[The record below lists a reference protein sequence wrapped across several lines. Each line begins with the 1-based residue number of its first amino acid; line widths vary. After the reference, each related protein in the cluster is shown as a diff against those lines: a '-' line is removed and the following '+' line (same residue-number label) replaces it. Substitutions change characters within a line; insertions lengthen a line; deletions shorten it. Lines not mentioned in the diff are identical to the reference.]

1 MNRLT
6 LRSAVAGLAMA
17 IILAAPNGCSSP
29 QHKSEKAPA
38 ASSGSSAAS
47 TNDGPAEPKSLHQLA
62 VSERST
68 RSTPVDAALPPGIEP
83 GVLALR
89 SADDKRAF
97 VSLSKALDELSPVAP
112 ESPESSPA
120 TQPRATPDE
129 QAAALKAYAKGRN
142 AALDNRHLQAVIEFQ
157 KALAIDPD
165 SPEVLRELARSYD
178 AAGNQQ
184 RAYEMLERLAQ
195 VSPNDADAM
204 FALGLAAATRREF
217 DVAARYLGRLQR
229 TGNGS
234 ERDPGM
240 SVIIDFTLATSLR
253 ELGYDRAFIELAE
266 RVVDMPQQLAAVAPS
281 SRIASVYRQRGD
293 LWRTV
298 GDAHARL
305 GEIDDA
311 LDAWRTAAALPSAD
325 PSALA
330 PRVIYGNLRLGRRL
344 GGQAA
349 LLDSLSLSATAGSVS
364 DREVRLCAY
373 IAEHAKPVDR
383 LAEEV
388 LSLQKAHPDDSG
400 CVRAAAMLLPDDR
413 AMALLRDFIDR
424 QPSDVQAL
432 SQLMSWLQKDDA
444 GAAAAL
450 TVTLATTRPER
461 ADDYADAFGQ
471 SSPGFSA
478 AVKAMRSQESS
489 PAQAAVLSR
498 LLLRAGSLGESW
510 TVCQTA
516 LEQWP
521 QDRGLRLRLVQLAA
535 AMQEP
540 ALVKR
545 AIADCDDVTDA
556 AGLIT
561 LSQAR
566 RSLGQ
571 TTEALELA
579 NRAASSEPQSLAAR
593 VEVARAHHA
602 HAVVLAADPANAAA
616 ARAEADAAIA
626 AANAAIELDPARDD
640 AYETLAL
647 IYGQGGVLADTQEL
661 RSLLLR
667 LRQANPQSPLYNR
680 LAAQDAMSQRRFDQA
695 LERLINACDSNPAD
709 GTALAL
715 AVGAWDRAGKLD
727 AAEAWLRD
735 RLTQRPGDGLLREQL
750 LRVQVLRGE
759 QDRAV
764 AELEQQV
771 KSDPED
777 HTARR
782 LLESAY
788 RVTSQNDAALELGEQ
803 RLLTRPEG
811 VRREIELAALYAGAE
826 RADPAL
832 QRLERVRDMAAD
844 TLPGDLNDALAIAGR
859 IKGADERRDAIML
872 DLSHIAIEREPDSP
886 LQVYG
891 QALRAIARQEQ
902 RAGTRDERFEAL
914 VREAIAKSSGA
925 ADTTFQ
931 GARLWQELAQALV
944 ADDLPGAAARAL
956 RVRLAH
962 DPSLEGAAIAAL
974 ARVVIIIDAETAYQA
989 GPEDP
994 AAAAPATQRTLALLN
1009 DMQQRQLLQRMFDT
1023 QAPIDLPQA
1032 QYESSVLYTL
1042 VGAEGGAELL
1052 MRETLKARPDDA
1064 MTLNNLGY
1072 MLLERGD
1079 SGEEVARMINE
1090 AGRLQPEESNILDTV
1105 GWLRYKQGRLNEH
1118 QGHEAQNAGDPN
1130 AGAVSLIQ
1138 KALDTSNDP
1147 SPEVFDHLG
1156 DAKWRMGDEEGAVAA
1171 WKRVVTMIDDGSF
1184 RDRLLQNIAT
1194 LQARQWGIIV
1204 MDGERFY
1211 DREYAPVLKRAQEK
1225 IEAAARGEQ
1234 PTVAPQWVVE
1244 PSK

>member
-6 LRSAVAGLAMA
+6 LRSAAAGLAMA
-17 IILAAPNGCSSP
+17 IVLASLFDCSSA
-29 QHKSEKAPA
+29 QHKSRQGSASDSSHAVSANQGA
-38 ASSGSSAAS
+38 AQ
-47 TNDGPAEPKSLHQLA
+47 PRSLHQLA
-62 VSERST
+62 AAERSS
-68 RSTPVDAALPPGIEP
+68 RSTPADVALPPGIEP

-89 SADDKRAF
+89 PADDKRAF
-97 VSLSKALDELSPVAP
+97 LSLSKALDELSPVAAAST
-112 ESPESSPA
+112 ESGPA
-120 TQPRATPDE
+120 THPQATPDQ

-165 SPEVLRELARSYD
+165 SPEILRELARSYD

-184 RAYEMLERLAQ
+184 RAYETLERLAQ
-195 VSPNDADAM
+195 VSPNDVDAM
-204 FALGLAAATRREF
+204 FALGVAAATRREF
-217 DVAARYLGRLQR
+217 ETSARYLGRLQR

-234 ERDPGM
+234 ARDPGM

-266 RVVDMPQQLAAVAPS
+266 RVVDMPQHLAAAAPS

-293 LWRTV
+293 LWRSA

-305 GEIDDA
+305 GEIDKA

-330 PRVIYGNLRLGRRL
+330 PRVIYGNLRVGRRL
-344 GGQAA
+344 GAQAA

-383 LAEEV
+383 LADEV
-388 LSLQKAHPDDSG
+388 LSLQQAHPDDSG

-413 AMALLRDFIDR
+413 AMTLLRDFIDR

-444 GAAAAL
+444 SAAAAL

-471 SSPGFSA
+471 SSPGYSA
-478 AVKAMRSQESS
+478 AVKAMRSQKPSA
-489 PAQAAVLSR
+489 AQAAVLSR
-498 LLLRAGSLGESW
+498 LLSRAGSLGESW
-510 TVCQTA
+510 DVCQEA
-516 LEQWP
+516 LKQWP
-521 QDRGLRLRLVQLAA
+521 QDRALRLRVVQLAA

-540 ALVKR
+540 ALVSR
-545 AIADCDDVTDA
+545 AIANCADVTDA

-579 NRAASSEPQSLAAR
+579 NRAASNEPQNVAAQ

-602 HAVVLAADPANAAA
+602 HAVVLASDPANAPA
-616 ARAEADAAIA
+616 ARAGADAAIV

-647 IYGQGGVLADTQEL
+647 IYGPGGVLADTQEL

-667 LRQANPQSPLYNR
+667 LRQANAQSPLYNR

-695 LERLINACDSNPAD
+695 LERLINACDGNPAD
-709 GTALAL
+709 GQALAL
-715 AVGAWDRAGKLD
+715 AVAVWDRAGKLD
-727 AAEAWLRD
+727 AAEAWLRE
-735 RLTQRPGDGLLREQL
+735 RLTQRPSDGLLREQL

-771 KSDPED
+771 KADPED
-777 HTARR
+777 HTAKR
-782 LLESAY
+782 LLEGAY

-803 RLLTRPEG
+803 RLLARPEG

-832 QRLERVRDMAAD
+832 ERLERVRDMAAD
-844 TLPGDLNDALAIAGR
+844 ALAGDLNDAMTIAGR
-859 IKGADERRDAIML
+859 VKGADQRRDALML
-872 DLSHIAIEREPDSP
+872 DLAHIAIERQPDAP

-902 RAGTRDERFEAL
+902 RAGTRDERFESL
-914 VREAIAKSSGA
+914 VREAIAKSAGA
-925 ADTTFQ
+925 ADASFQ
-931 GARLWQELAQALV
+931 GARLWQEFAQALV
-944 ADDLPGAAARAL
+944 ADDLPAAAARAL
-956 RVRLAH
+956 RVRLGH
-962 DPSLEGAAIAAL
+962 EPLLEGAALAAL
-974 ARVVIIIDAETAYQA
+974 ARIVIVIDAETVYQA

-994 AAAAPATQRTLALLN
+994 DKARPVVERTLALLS

-1023 QAPIDLPQA
+1023 QTPIDLAQA
-1032 QYESSVLYTL
+1032 QYESSTLYTL

-1052 MRETLKARPDDA
+1052 MRESLKSRPDEA

-1072 MLLERGD
+1072 MLLERGAT
-1079 SGEEVARMINE
+1079 GEEVTRMINQ

-1105 GWLRYKQGRLNEH
+1105 GWLRYKQGRLNE
-1118 QGHEAQNAGDPN
+1118 QNGHEARNAGDPD
-1130 AGAVSLIQ
+1130 AGAVALIQ

-1147 SPEVFDHLG
+1147 SAEVFDHLG
-1156 DAKWRMGDEEGAVAA
+1156 DAKWRLGDEEGAVAA

-1184 RDRLLQNIAT
+1184 RDRLLQNIAA

-1204 MDGERFY
+1204 MDGERLY

-1225 IEAAARGEQ
+1225 IEAATRGEQ
-1234 PTVAPQWVVE
+1234 PAVAPQWAVE